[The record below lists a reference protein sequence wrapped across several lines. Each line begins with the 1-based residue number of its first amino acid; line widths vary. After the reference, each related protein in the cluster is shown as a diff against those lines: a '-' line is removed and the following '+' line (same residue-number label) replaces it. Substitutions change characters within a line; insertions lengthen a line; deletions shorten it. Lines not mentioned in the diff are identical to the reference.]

1 MTAVSKLRLA
11 LDDPTVLLFGA
22 GASRGGLRGNR
33 LPPPVDRDFFYVANQ
48 LTGHGTPTLAKR
60 VLRSVWELYNRV
72 EGVGL
77 EEYFRE
83 IETRDPPGQAWRRA
97 RTRNPE
103 QCLEA
108 GRTEAMKYLIVIEQ
122 TSSGYS
128 AYSPDLPGCVATA
141 GTKDEVQREM
151 KAAMAFHLDG
161 LREEGLTI
169 PEPHSTSSYV
179 EIPA

>member
-1 MTAVSKLRLA
+1 MLKVAVRPWKIRIFEASNTFLKPGLVTVAGKPGDDLA
-11 LDDPTVLLFGA
+11 LG
-22 GASRGGLRGNR
+22 
-33 LPPPVDRDFFYVANQ
+33 
-48 LTGHGTPTLAKR
+48 
-60 VLRSVWELYNRV
+60 
-72 EGVGL
+72 
-77 EEYFRE
+77 
-83 IETRDPPGQAWRRA
+83 
-97 RTRNPE
+97 NPE

-108 GRTEAMKYLIVIEQ
+108 GRAEAMKYLIVIEQ

-141 GTKDEVQREM
+141 GTEGEVQREM
-151 KAAMAFHLDG
+151 KDAIAFHLDG